1 MPSKPAK
8 YGIKSWVACDA
19 NSSYAWKMQVYNG
32 KPTSGVPEK
41 NQGMWVDRVNETY
54 SCRRKTDSWPLVIF
68 HIIDVSSYNAFVI
81 WREVNPTWMPRKH
94 NKRRVFLEQ
103 LEKALVTRYI
113 ERREHL
119 PRPKASAVVVK
130 AVQRARSQDRPVT
143 SDFRDYKS

>member
-1 MPSKPAK
+1 MPSKQAK

-19 NSSYAWKMQVYNG
+19 NSSYAWKMQVYTR
-32 KPTSGVPEK
+32 KPTSGGPEK

-54 SCRRKTDSWPLVIF
+54 SCRRKT
-68 HIIDVSSYNAFVI
+68 DVSSYNAFVI

-143 SDFRDYKS
+143 SDFRD